1 MLGPQ
6 RVFNLFHVVYRKYG
20 PYSRDKIEIND
31 WCKSD
36 DNAPINC
43 VVTSISSN
51 RRYVLSGFKG
61 VYTL

>member
-1 MLGPQ
+1 MLFMDTMDGIA
-6 RVFNLFHVVYRKYG
+6 
-20 PYSRDKIEIND
+20 KIGEIND

-51 RRYVLSGFKG
+51 RRYVLSDFKG